1 MVFMAA
7 PGGVRLM
14 LGAAR
19 DRAVT
24 ATSSP
29 ARLER
34 GHNAAMDTL
43 TMPAAYGSDP
53 DGLICGFRFADGQA
67 GQPISLAEALA
78 CLAEPPG
85 TRHRSFVWLHFNLA
99 DAAAESWMRTHLALA
114 PEFFE
119 ALREGS
125 RTTRIEDAA
134 DHLVAVVNDV
144 AFEFSFEPSEIA
156 SLWMTVNERL
166 AVSAR
171 LHPLQSVDR
180 LRRSVKDGTRFTSP
194 VTLLNHLLRDQGDVL
209 VRIVRD
215 ATLQVDT
222 VEDNLQRGQFR
233 AQRAALGKLRRVLV
247 RLQRLLAPEPG
258 ALFRLLRQPPPW
270 LDEHDLDDLRQSTEE
285 FSLVLRDLAA
295 LQERIK
301 LLQEEIT
308 AQVGEQTNRS
318 LFTLTVVTVLA
329 LPINIIA
336 GLLGMNVGGI
346 PLADSPH
353 GFLVIALIVLSFT
366 VVAGWLAFR
375 RRD

>member
-1 MVFMAA
+1 
-7 PGGVRLM
+7 
-14 LGAAR
+14 
-19 DRAVT
+19 
-24 ATSSP
+24 
-29 ARLER
+29 
-34 GHNAAMDTL
+34 
-43 TMPAAYGSDP
+43 MPAPLPLQTPAALAVSDGAYGSGRH
-53 DGLICGFRFADGQA
+53 GLVCGFRFQA
-67 GQPISLAEALA
+67 GQPGQALSLDEALQ
-78 CLAEPPG
+78 CLSAAPAD
-85 TRHRSFVWLHFNLA
+85 TASDDFLWLHFNLS
-99 DAAAESWMRTHLALA
+99 DASAEAWMQARLPLPA
-114 PEFFE
+114 EFFD
-119 ALREGS
+119 ALHEGS
-125 RTTRIEDAA
+125 RSTRIEDAA

-156 SLWMTVNERL
+156 SLWLAVHPRL
-166 AVSAR
+166 VVSAR
-171 LHPLQSVDR
+171 VQPLRSVDR
-180 LRRSVKDGTRFTSP
+180 LRQAVKDGSRFGSP
-194 VTLLNHLLRDQGDVL
+194 VALLNHLLHDQGDVL

-215 ATLQVDT
+215 ATLQVDA

-233 AQRAALGKLRRVLV
+233 VQRAALGKLRRVLV

-258 ALFRLLRQPPPW
+258 ALFRLLRQPPHW
-270 LDEHDLDDLRQSTEE
+270 LDADDLDALRQATEE

-308 AQVGEQTNRS
+308 AQVAEQTNRS

-353 GFLVIALIVLSFT
+353 GFMTIALIVLSFT

>member
-1 MVFMAA
+1 
-7 PGGVRLM
+7 
-14 LGAAR
+14 
-19 DRAVT
+19 
-24 ATSSP
+24 
-29 ARLER
+29 
-34 GHNAAMDTL
+34 MDTL
-43 TMPAAYGSDP
+43 KMPATYGSDP
-53 DGLICGFRFADGQA
+53 NGLICGFLFAQGQP
-67 GQPISLAEALA
+67 GRPISLDEALA

-85 TRHRSFVWLHFNLA
+85 AQHRSFVWLHFNLA
-99 DAAAESWMRTHLALA
+99 DASAESWMRTHLVLA